1 MEAGNEIN
9 TAHPALP
16 LGCSRMC
23 LCPELWAHIWHRQWD
38 EQCWQHFAEEL
49 LCSLLPGEERQPRT
63 RGVRDEGTDSPNV
76 TWQGCAALYSSLSC
90 AKSAANW
97 ALLFCVCMCVLTFW
111 NRRVPCTAVPAGFL
125 LEKSRSQAR
134 TITLTCCAFARASVP
149 TLLPEICKSI
159 DLKLSKE
166 RGGC

>member
-9 TAHPALP
+9 TAHLALP

-23 LCPELWAHIWHRQWD
+23 LCAELWAHVWHRQGD

-49 LCSLLPGEERQPRT
+49 LCSLLPGEERQPWT

-97 ALLFCVCMCVLTFW
+97 ALLFCVCVCSLSGIDVFHALQ
-111 NRRVPCTAVPAGFL
+111 
-125 LEKSRSQAR
+125 SQ
-134 TITLTCCAFARASVP
+134 LAFCWKNP
-149 TLLPEICKSI
+149 GHKQ
-159 DLKLSKE
+159 
-166 RGGC
+166 GQ